1 MYHMYACFAAI
12 HTNDQRKKYCNDSAT
27 PTSRDDFLKES
38 QLFSIPLGG
47 LITAALR
54 HTSNVK

>member
-1 MYHMYACFAAI
+1 MPVL
-12 HTNDQRKKYCNDSAT
+12 QRFTPMTKEKNNDSAT

>member
-12 HTNDQRKKYCNDSAT
+12 HTNDQRKNNDSAT